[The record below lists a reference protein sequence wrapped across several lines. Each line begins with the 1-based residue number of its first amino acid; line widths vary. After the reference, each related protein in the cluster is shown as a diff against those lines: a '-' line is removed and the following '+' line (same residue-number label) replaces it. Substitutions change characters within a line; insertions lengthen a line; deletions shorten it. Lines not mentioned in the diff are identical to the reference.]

1 MNKLHKTPADI
12 SDLNKNGQFC
22 IYNTESKKNI
32 LFLGSCRHSPTMFY
46 YSLLNPDINIF
57 CIYTPFWGSNNLAS
71 LPIQTINNILKS
83 TDIIITETIRSYGIL
98 NTDRQAKNNFFET
111 FECDHIQEI
120 RVPNLHLAVY
130 LYDII
135 QLCKK
140 NKSDYKQTFN
150 ESMARLKRSIY
161 SKGFDAVYD
170 FIVKHFADIRM
181 FYTFNHPSTIVS
193 MLVFKTLMSK
203 LGQQDLIDPNFFYRV
218 KDYNFL
224 AGHGTPITKTDIST
238 YNFNFETK
246 IFDDSIVNDRG
257 FLYILEN
264 KELSISDKYID
275 LI

>member
-12 SDLNKNGQFC
+12 SNSNKEGQFC
-22 IYNTESKKNI
+22 IYNRESKKNI
-32 LFLGSCRHSPTMFY
+32 LFLGSCRHSPSMFY
-46 YSLLNPDINIF
+46 YSLLNPDINIS
-57 CIYTPFWGSNNLAS
+57 CIYTPFWGSNPNTL
-71 LPIQTINNILKS
+71 LPIETINNILKS
-83 TDIIITETIRSYGIL
+83 TDIIITETIRNYGIL
-98 NTDRQAKNNFFET
+98 NTDRQEKNNFFET
-111 FECDHIQEI
+111 FQCKHIQEI

-140 NKSDYKQTFN
+140 NKSDYKQTFD
-150 ESMARLKRSIY
+150 ESMTRLKRSIY
-161 SKGFDAVYD
+161 SKGFDSVYD
-170 FIVKHFADIRM
+170 FIIEYFADIRM

-193 MLVFKTLMSK
+193 MLVFKTLMHK
-203 LGQQDLIDPNFFYRV
+203 LGQQNLINSNFFHSV

-224 AGHGTPITKTDIST
+224 GGHGTPITSTDINT

-246 IFDDSIVNDRG
+246 IFDDSIIDSNN
-257 FLYILEN
+257 FLYTLET